1 MIACFITCGMIAAK
15 ATNMVSGLRLL
26 IRNPID
32 RQSGLFT
39 PFAQRRGRGLCER
52 TGRWGLLHGLLVVQC
67 STSCLHRVS
76 VTTD

>member
-15 ATNMVSGLRLL
+15 SGLRLL

-52 TGRWGLLHGLLVVQC
+52 SYGYGAMEGLLVVQC